1 MVTASSTVNDIMR
14 VLVQRQIIPA
24 NYGGIYTLSYARV
37 GSLQELSTMASLR
50 AGSLSHF
57 HLRACVRGGAR
68 KWFIDF

>member
-1 MVTASSTVNDIMR
+1 MVTASSTVNDIMH

-24 NYGGIYTLSYARV
+24 DYGSIYTLSYAHV
-37 GSLQELSTMASLR
+37 GLLWELSTMASLR

-57 HLRACVRGGAR
+57 HLRACVCGGAC